1 MHVDSVTTPFGRR
14 SLTYDQLKRQANVA
28 ESRVTLCVD
37 KWKVFRHVSQ
47 ARAHLGLQDRA
58 LAVLN
63 ALLSFLPG
71 TELNPKQKLV
81 VFPSNEQLSLRAH
94 GVCPRTLRRSI
105 ATLVEAGVICRN
117 DSPNGKR
124 YAHRSKSGEIECAYG
139 FDLRPLVTRSEEFA
153 ALADRILEEA
163 RLFKRSKEAVTICRR
178 DLRKL
183 LQLHCE
189 HLQPEAIDAISVQ
202 MDTILATLPRQPSRA
217 QLENT
222 LAHLQALRTE
232 LLNQLKLFEK
242 PRFLSVNDGQDVPHK
257 EESESESHFEKEQ
270 EATQMLEY
278 GQNGFETSCA
288 NRHQNEIPLDMV
300 LRACPDIASC
310 SSTGLIESWPTL
322 IRASETAR
330 MLLGIDKTHYASSL
344 RQIGSKQTAVL
355 ISCLFQRQEHI
366 RSTGAY
372 FCELSKL
379 ARTSRFSPDKLV
391 LSMLKQS
398 YQKAKSVRTNDASK
412 AIAIS
417 EKLSRSLRRHSDCSL
432 EAVEK
437 QVVRISRTN

>member
-1 MHVDSVTTPFGRR
+1 MRVDSVTTPFGRR
-14 SLTYDQLKRQANVA
+14 SLTYDQLKLQANVA

-139 FDLRPLVTRSEEFA
+139 FDLRPLVTRAEEFA
-153 ALADRILEEA
+153 NLAERILEEA

-178 DLRKL
+178 DMRKL

-189 HLQPEAIDAISVQ
+189 HLKPEAIDAISVQ
-202 MDTILATLPRQPSRA
+202 LDNILALLPRQPSRA
-217 QLENT
+217 QLEST

-232 LLNQLKLFEK
+232 LLNHLKVFEK
-242 PRFLSVNDGQDVPHK
+242 SPILSVNDGQDVPHK
-257 EESESESHFEKEQ
+257 EESESESHIEKEQ
-270 EATQMLEY
+270 TATKKVEH
-278 GQNGFETSCA
+278 GQDRFEPTST
-288 NRHQNEIPLDMV
+288 NRQNEIPLDIV
-300 LRACPDIASC
+300 VRACPDIASC

-355 ISCLFQRQEHI
+355 ISCLFQRQNHI
-366 RSTGAY
+366 RSAGAY

-379 ARTSRFSPDKLV
+379 ARANRFAPDKLV
-391 LSMLKQS
+391 LSMLKQT
-398 YQKAKSVRTNDASK
+398 YETNKSGRENASDT
-412 AIAIS
+412 ITIS

-432 EAVEK
+432 DAVEK